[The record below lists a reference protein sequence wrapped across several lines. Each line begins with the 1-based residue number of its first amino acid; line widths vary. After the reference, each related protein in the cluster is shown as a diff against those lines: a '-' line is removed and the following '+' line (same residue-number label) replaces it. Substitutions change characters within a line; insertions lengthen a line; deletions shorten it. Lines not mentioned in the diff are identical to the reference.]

1 MDLSGTWESQSVRL
15 KEARANSMPKRS
27 RANLMDRQAVGSVH
41 SKEKD
46 KGNLVSVMLKGMSLK
61 GLTIICN

>member
-1 MDLSGTWESQSVRL
+1 MDLSGTWESLHNRL
-15 KEARANSMPKRS
+15 KEVKVKLNAEKEESE
-27 RANLMDRQAVGSVH
+27 LMDRQAVGSVH

-46 KGNLVSVMLKGMSLK
+46 MGNYVSVTQKCMSLK

>member
-15 KEARANSMPKRS
+15 KEARVNSMPKRR
-27 RANLMDRQAVGSVH
+27 RANMTDRQAVGSVH
-41 SKEKD
+41 SKEK
-46 KGNLVSVMLKGMSLK
+46 GNGNFVSVMLKSMSLK